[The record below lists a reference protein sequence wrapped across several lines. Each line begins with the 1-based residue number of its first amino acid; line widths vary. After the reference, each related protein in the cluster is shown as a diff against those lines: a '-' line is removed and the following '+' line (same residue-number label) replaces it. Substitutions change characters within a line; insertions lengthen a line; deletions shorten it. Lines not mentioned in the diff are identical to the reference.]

1 MLDILGEF
9 QNEKAGCLTHTFI
22 ILLPSK
28 SRSKCRLTHRK
39 YNGTKVIPAQTRFLE
54 VLKNRFRSV
63 LCWLQEMF
71 SIIYLELVTKSLQ
84 TRKRNIRHSSQG
96 AQDLDHLRKKIM
108 QKYKDNKNN
117 IYVLNTYQVSGNL
130 LYVFGDVCMCVYTY
144 IYI

>member
-1 MLDILGEF
+1 MLDIWGEF

-96 AQDLDHLRKKIM
+96 AQDLNHLRIKIM

-117 IYVLNTYQVSGNL
+117 MY
-130 LYVFGDVCMCVYTY
+130 
-144 IYI
+144 